1 MGCSQLRQRSARSKS
16 RDVSRGIGSQI
27 PQGDGRCG
35 KMKIRK
41 SIIRLIF
48 YSIFAIFLA
57 IVWRNYNHFIVPL
70 KVGGAKLTYDEHLKM
85 DRWGRL
91 VSIKLEGNNI
101 GPDCLREIKRSSANL
116 YAVWIEA
123 PNLRSIDLTP
133 LASFRRLIFF
143 SISSD
148 SLERIDLSP
157 LPSLH
162 RLAILMVWSGSL
174 KEIDLTPLAS
184 CKELVDFTLYSTEL
198 DSINL
203 LPFSFCKSLTRL
215 FLSGRFRSIDL
226 SPVSS
231 CPGLLSLNI
240 CNAPLDSIDISPLA
254 SCKELERLG
263 LLVDSLSSIDLS
275 PLSSCKKLNYLN
287 LAFNNLTHLDI
298 SPLFSLPELKT
309 IHLMRNPLDKKTCIK
324 LEEFAMSHPDCEIES
339 DCFNQKAKK
348 RGQ

>member
-1 MGCSQLRQRSARSKS
+1 
-16 RDVSRGIGSQI
+16 
-27 PQGDGRCG
+27 
-35 KMKIRK
+35 MKIRK

-70 KVGGAKLTYDEHLKM
+70 KVGGAKLTYDEHLEM

-116 YAVWIEA
+116 YDIWIEA
-123 PNLRSIDLTP
+123 PNLRS
-133 LASFRRLIFF
+133 
-143 SISSD
+143 
-148 SLERIDLSP
+148 
-157 LPSLH
+157 
-162 RLAILMVWSGSL
+162 
-174 KEIDLTPLAS
+174 IDLTPLAS

-203 LPFSFCKSLTRL
+203 LPFSFCKSLTAL
-215 FLSGRFRSIDL
+215 SLSGRFRSIDL

-231 CPGLLSLNI
+231 CPVLLWLSI
-240 CNAPLDSIDISPLA
+240 YNAPLDSIDISPLA
-254 SCKELERLG
+254 SCKELERLS

-275 PLSSCKKLNYLN
+275 PLSSCRKLNYLN

-298 SPLFSLPELKT
+298 SPLSSLPELKT
-309 IHLMRNPLDKKTCIK
+309 VRLVHNPLDKKTCIR

-348 RGQ
+348 RG